1 MTQSQL
7 QEQLRSLRLGHFAQ
21 ALLQQQSQ
29 ATTYDEMSFEERLGL
44 LAQHEI
50 HCRQDSKVKRL
61 LRQATSLNS
70 MVLRGLRPL
79 AKRHYC

>member
-44 LAQHEI
+44 LAQH
-50 HCRQDSKVKRL
+50 
-61 LRQATSLNS
+61 
-70 MVLRGLRPL
+70 
-79 AKRHYC
+79 

>member
-21 ALLQQQSQ
+21 ALQQQQSQ

-50 HCRQDSKVKRL
+50 HCR
-61 LRQATSLNS
+61 
-70 MVLRGLRPL
+70 
-79 AKRHYC
+79 